1 MGTLL
6 KKSLLFIVSL
16 CFITHGTEP
25 NFDVRTKSKAS
36 VETLNQRLKGVL
48 AGKGEHF
55 KKAEE
60 EHNVNASFLAA
71 VAIVESG
78 NGNSKLARRRLNA
91 FGLKGKSFSKVEEGI
106 YYTASIIASETGYYY
121 GRKKYTIRNI
131 ARVYAPTWDAPTNA
145 SWPRQV
151 IAIMK
156 ELEKGS

>member
-1 MGTLL
+1 MGFFSKFLL
-6 KKSLLFIVSL
+6 LVASL
-16 CFITHGTEP
+16 CFIAQGTQP

-36 VETLNQRLKGVL
+36 IETLNQRLKGVL
-48 AGKGEHF
+48 AGKGKHF

-60 EHNVNASFLAA
+60 QHNVNASFLAA
-71 VAIVESG
+71 IAIVESG
-78 NGNSKLARRRLNA
+78 NGKSRIARQRLNA

-131 ARVYAPTWDAPTNA
+131 AKVYAPAWDAKTNA

>member
-1 MGTLL
+1 MFVG
-6 KKSLLFIVSL
+6 SL
-16 CFITHGTEP
+16 CFMAHGTQP
-25 NFDVRTKSKAS
+25 NFDVRTKSNVS
-36 VETLNQRLKGVL
+36 VEVLNQKLKGVL

-60 EHNVNASFLAA
+60 QYKVNAAFLAA
-71 VAIVESG
+71 IAILESG
-78 NGNSKLARRRLNA
+78 NGQSNLARRRLNA
-91 FGLKGKSFSKVEEGI
+91 FGLRGKSFSKVEEGI
-106 YYTASIIASETGYYY
+106 HYTASIIASETGYYY

-156 ELEKGS
+156 ELECVN